1 VPNLNSTRRL
11 VQPAS
16 PLCTA
21 RRSSARGRDRGGPL
35 VAHQHHHPA
44 RAAVES
50 HREQWAGG
58 AQASLRPS
66 RSAFGPWSSCVVG
79 WGMGS
84 WAPAAWVVGA
94 PLRWQGSSSG
104 AAAVAVAAAGLLE
117 TVTGPC
123 QCLCVCVCVHA
134 SCVHHT
140 VITTYAHAHAHAHLK
155 GQAGRGSDP
164 SWRRGGLCAPRD
176 TRADER
182 APALGERSGDPLP
195 SSTHTLR
202 LTLD

>member
-1 VPNLNSTRRL
+1 MSGRLGLRAWPGATVPNLNNTRRL

-104 AAAVAVAAAGLLE
+104 AAAVAVAVAVAAAGLLE

-123 QCLCVCVCVHA
+123 QCLCVCTCV
-134 SCVHHT
+134 V
-140 VITTYAHAHAHAHLK
+140 
-155 GQAGRGSDP
+155 
-164 SWRRGGLCAPRD
+164 
-176 TRADER
+176 R
-182 APALGERSGDPLP
+182 APQRDHDVCTRTRTRTPQGAGWEGF
-195 SSTHTLR
+195 
-202 LTLD
+202 